1 MKLLVDVLGYIQ
13 DSYVDDVDSQKLVY
27 GAAEGMVRTL
37 DPFSQFLVPEMN
49 REMKTE
55 TEGQF
60 GGVGLRLNLKDD
72 WLTVL
77 TPMPGSPAY
86 RLGVL
91 PNDRIVEIEGR
102 VDEGHGHGRRAA
114 HACAAR
120 PAPRSR

>member
-1 MKLLVDVLGYIQ
+1 MRTLQMFALVSIMAAPLRAAPAKTPADKTYEQMKLLVDVLGYIQ
-13 DSYVDDVDSQKLVY
+13 DNYVEDVDSQKLVY

-60 GGVGLRLNLKDD
+60 GGVGLRLNLKDE

-77 TPMPGSPAY
+77 TPMPG
-86 RLGVL
+86 
-91 PNDRIVEIEGR
+91 
-102 VDEGHGHGRRAA
+102 
-114 HACAAR
+114 
-120 PAPRSR
+120 